1 MQDDRQREPEVREQ
15 LERRLEALRKEF
27 DTGQMR
33 LHEVERQQV
42 SLRETLL
49 RISGAIQV
57 LEELLA
63 ETSPGTARTAGRCEP
78 PHLSSQVE

>member
-1 MQDDRQREPEVREQ
+1 MREQ
-15 LERRLEALRKEF
+15 LERRLEVLRKEF
-27 DTGQMR
+27 DTGQTR
-33 LHEVERQQV
+33 LREVERQQV

-63 ETSPGTARTAGRCEP
+63 EASPGMQPLTHGHEP
-78 PHLSSQVE
+78 PHSTLDAVEDRHHGHTP